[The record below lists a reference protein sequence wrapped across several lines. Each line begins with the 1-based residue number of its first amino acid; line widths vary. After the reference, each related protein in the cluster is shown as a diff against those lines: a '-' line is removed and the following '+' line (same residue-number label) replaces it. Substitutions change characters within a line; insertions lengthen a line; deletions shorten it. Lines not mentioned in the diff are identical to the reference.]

1 MKKTL
6 TINLNG
12 IVFNIDDDAY
22 ETLSAYLNE
31 LEKHFADDER
41 EEIIKDIEDRIAELF
56 TERMHGRNVVDAS
69 DVASVIETMGQPN
82 QSTTRLPNPTLL
94 RPKAVNANFANFTA
108 MATTVSLAV

>member
-31 LEKHFADDER
+31 LEKHFADER
-41 EEIIKDIEDRIAELF
+41 ERKSSR
-56 TERMHGRNVVDAS
+56 TS
-69 DVASVIETMGQPN
+69 
-82 QSTTRLPNPTLL
+82 
-94 RPKAVNANFANFTA
+94 KTA
-108 MATTVSLAV
+108 